1 MPGAMI
7 IVFADF
13 PKELPGENIQL
24 VAAYPMRKLRASK
37 RDMSL
42 QDPSKHLFMLGGWI
56 SDSDGARYIR
66 RAIKI
71 LAAAV
76 HQVHGVHHQ

>member
-24 VAAYPMRKLRASK
+24 VAAYSMGKLSASK
-37 RDMSL
+37 RDMPL
-42 QDPSKHLFMLGGWI
+42 
-56 SDSDGARYIR
+56 
-66 RAIKI
+66 
-71 LAAAV
+71 
-76 HQVHGVHHQ
+76 